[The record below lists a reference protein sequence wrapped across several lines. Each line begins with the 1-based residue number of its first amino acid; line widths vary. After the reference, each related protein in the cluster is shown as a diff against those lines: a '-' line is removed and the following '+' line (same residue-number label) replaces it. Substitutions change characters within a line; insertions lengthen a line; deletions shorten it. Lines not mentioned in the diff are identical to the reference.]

1 MGYPGPAFVFIQ
13 IFICFPSE
21 RGCRIS
27 ETLNMDKDENP
38 DNTLLNTVAII
49 PAAGAGLRMKG
60 DRAKQFLDL
69 HGKPLLGVTLE
80 RFQECRAVDSIIL
93 VVPSQEEEYCQKEI
107 IDRYNLTKVEKV
119 VAGGERR
126 QDSVRL
132 GIEASGGD
140 YGLVLIHDGVR
151 PFVDSSLIERV
162 VTIARKNRAVITAL
176 PAKETVKK
184 VDGDGMVIKTFDRQ
198 QIWLVQTP
206 QVFRYEDIMVA
217 HQRALS
223 EGWEDVT
230 DDALLM
236 EKMGIPVKVVQGL
249 EHNIKVTTPHDLELA
264 RFLLKKYG

>member
-1 MGYPGPAFVFIQ
+1 MNKGKPPG
-13 IFICFPSE
+13 
-21 RGCRIS
+21 
-27 ETLNMDKDENP
+27 
-38 DNTLLNTVAII
+38 NTSLKTVAII
-49 PAAGAGLRMKG
+49 PAAGAGLRMREH
-60 DRAKQFLDL
+60 RAKQFLDL
-69 HGKPLLGVTLE
+69 QGKPLLGVTLE
-80 RFQECRAVDSIIL
+80 RFQVCRAVDSIVL
-93 VVPSQEEEYCQKEI
+93 VVPSHEEEYCQKEI
-107 IDRYNLTKVEKV
+107 VDRYHLNKVEKIV
-119 VAGGERR
+119 PGGQRR

-151 PFVDSSLIERV
+151 PLIDASLIERV
-162 VTIARKNRAVITAL
+162 VNIARTERSVIPAL
-176 PAKETVKK
+176 PAKETVKE
-184 VDGDGMVIKTFDRQ
+184 VDIDGMVIKTFDRH